1 MHEDMF
7 LNAIL
12 IVNGL
17 IFIAA
22 LSAIFVK
29 KANFPYTIG
38 LLIVGILIGFLSSRV
53 ELLAPMREVQLTPD
67 IILFLI
73 LPTLLFEASINID
86 ARLLSR
92 NLVPILLLAT
102 VGLLI
107 STAIVGIGISAA
119 TPLTFGAALLFGAL
133 ISATDPVAVI
143 ALFKELGVPKRLSTL
158 VDGESLFNDATAIVM
173 FNILLGI
180 IAAGTAFSTT
190 VVISG
195 IGQFLLV
202 FLGGLLVGAVLGGAM
217 LWIISLG
224 RKDHMVQAVLTS
236 VLAYLTFIIAEHF
249 LDVSG
254 VTAVVAA
261 GILSSWAG
269 ARVFDESIRKYL
281 TEFWEHLAFLANSM
295 IFLLM
300 GLTEYH
306 LFADLRRYH
315 ETIGYILLGFLLTL
329 VARLVVVYGLIP
341 LANKISSRARVG
353 RPDQAVIFWGGL
365 RGAVPLALALSLPA
379 DFEHRVLV
387 IDLTLGVVLM
397 SLLIQGASVSWLLR
411 KLGLIEAPIPSAASD
426 RG

>member
-1 MHEDMF
+1 MHEDTL
-7 LNAIL
+7 LNTIL

-22 LSAIFVK
+22 MSAIFVRK
-29 KANFPYTIG
+29 VEFPYTIG
-38 LLIVGILIGFLSSRV
+38 LLIVGILIGYLSSRV
-53 ELLAPMREVQLTPD
+53 EIMAPMREVQLTPD

-86 ARLLSR
+86 AKLLWR
-92 NLVPILLLAT
+92 NMLPILILAT
-102 VGLLI
+102 IGLLI
-107 STAIVGIGISAA
+107 STAIVGIGMSAA
-119 TPLTFGAALLFGAL
+119 TPLTLGAALLFGAL

-158 VDGESLFNDATAIVM
+158 VDGESLFNDATAIVV
-173 FNILLGI
+173 FNIVLGI

-190 VVISG
+190 VIISG

-202 FLGGLLVGAVLGGAM
+202 FFGGLLIGAILGGAM

-249 LDVSG
+249 LHVSG
-254 VTAVVAA
+254 VMAVVAA
-261 GILSSWAG
+261 GILCSWAG
-269 ARVFDESIRKYL
+269 VRVFDNSVRKYL

-306 LFADLRRYH
+306 LFADLGRYH
-315 ETIGYILLGFLLTL
+315 QTIGYILLGFLLTI
-329 VARLVVVYGLIP
+329 VARLVVVYGLTP
-341 LANKISSRARVG
+341 LANKLKPRARVG
-353 RPDQAVIFWGGL
+353 RPEQAVIFWGGL
-365 RGAVPLALALSLPA
+365 RGAVPLALALGLPA

-397 SLLIQGASVSWLLR
+397 SLLIQGTSVSWLLR
-411 KLGLIEAPIPSAASD
+411 KLGLIETPKPCTESD
-426 RG
+426 QG